1 MKETHALL
9 RGLPS
14 IDRLLGNPKTASWL
28 ARLDRG
34 YVTRCCRDVLDELR
48 VVISRG
54 GEVAASAVEED
65 AILTSVERRIRRDS
79 QASLEAVVH
88 TTGTILHTS
97 IGGAWLRTPASTA
110 SL

>member
-1 MKETHALL
+1 MKETNGLL

-14 IDRLLGNPKTASWL
+14 IDSLLGKPTAGAWL

-34 YVTRCCRDVLDELR
+34 YVTRCCRDVLDDLR

-79 QASLEAVVH
+79 QASLEPVVNA
-88 TTGTILHTS
+88 TGTILHTNL
-97 IGGAWLRTPASTA
+97 GRAL
-110 SL
+110 L